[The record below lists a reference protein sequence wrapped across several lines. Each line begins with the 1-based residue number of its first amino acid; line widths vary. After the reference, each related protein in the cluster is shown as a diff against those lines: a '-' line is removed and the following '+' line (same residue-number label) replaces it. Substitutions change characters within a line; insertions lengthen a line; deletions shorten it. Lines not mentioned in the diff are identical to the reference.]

1 MLSKFLG
8 PENVSVAVT
17 ADFTFSAGTSKTT
30 EFDPDMKVVTQEQ
43 IENKTTST
51 DTSVPSGVA
60 GTASNNNAN
69 VGSTVGKPTIEK
81 SEQQT
86 NSYLVT
92 TIERTENNTTPV
104 MNMMTVSVLVNSKS
118 VADENQAIPPEIK
131 DKVEELVA
139 KSVGI
144 REGTDQITVEFFD
157 FLEPIPF
164 DEPTGFAIPWDKL
177 NQVIK
182 NLSLGLAAL
191 VALFIAIKAMRKLTP
206 DPATV
211 IQPVERSNQV
221 SELSELVKQ
230 NPEVF
235 SKIIESWSSLEADPA
250 ERRQNKAA

>member
-1 MLSKFLG
+1 M
-8 PENVSVAVT
+8 
-17 ADFTFSAGTSKTT
+17 
-30 EFDPDMKVVTQEQ
+30 
-43 IENKTTST
+43 
-51 DTSVPSGVA
+51 
-60 GTASNNNAN
+60 
-69 VGSTVGKPTIEK
+69 
-81 SEQQT
+81 
-86 NSYLVT
+86 
-92 TIERTENNTTPV
+92 
-104 MNMMTVSVLVNSKS
+104 
-118 VADENQAIPPEIK
+118 
-131 DKVEELVA
+131 
-139 KSVGI
+139 GI

-157 FLEPIPF
+157 FVEPVPF

-211 IQPVERSNQV
+211 VQPVERSNQV
-221 SELSELVKQ
+221 NELSELVKQ